1 MLAELYVN
9 NFKCTLATVSTVRK
23 TEEKELSDSQLTSG
37 KHHCEDVSGEILLP
51 SEELLATVV
60 KIRFPM

>member
-37 KHHCEDVSGEILLP
+37 KHNCEDVSGGDSI
-51 SEELLATVV
+51 A
-60 KIRFPM
+60 I